1 MNQPCVYMCSPS
13 WPSLLPPSSSRP
25 SGSCK
30 LVQPLWR
37 TVGDSLKSGNRTAI
51 GPSPPILMLV
61 LSFALMSHIS
71 MMTFTLFF
79 IQRLSR
85 HPSCLNQEERR
96 SLCERW
102 SSEHGRIGRCKSNP
116 SSPRKWLSALV
127 SFCAHPCHFGLGSY
141 TPRPRG
147 CGLGCPESSTLA
159 SQMDKPKRGFSSICA

>member
-1 MNQPCVYMCSPS
+1 M
-13 WPSLLPPSSSRP
+13 R
-25 SGSCK
+25 
-30 LVQPLWR
+30 
-37 TVGDSLKSGNRTAI
+37 
-51 GPSPPILMLV
+51 PSPPILMLV

-71 MMTFTLFF
+71 TMTFTLFF
-79 IQRLSR
+79 IQHLSR

-96 SLCERW
+96 RLCERW

-159 SQMDKPKRGFSSICA
+159 SLMDKPKRGFSSICAESWITHFPRAGLHTCTVNYHSSRPRPRFF